1 MVVKGKS
8 AAPGVIVGSIYIYN
22 KKFTIPKESF
32 LKEEDTQKELDRYND
47 IKDLAKIELEELKFS
62 LQKIDPIKAEIF
74 SAHQEIV
81 DDITINDEI
90 PARIQND
97 LWSGDY
103 AIFQVYQTVITVL
116 RQTLDPLISERAEDF
131 DDVRALLLRLWHGE
145 INEGLSEIRDPVIIA
160 AHDLKPSDTV
170 SLDKIRFWQFLRR
183 LEVLPH
189 IQR

>member
-1 MVVKGKS
+1 MKTVEQAAKEYLDNKGIGAGS
-8 AAPGVIVGSIYIYN
+8 NITTQNVGAAFISGAA
-22 KKFTIPKESF
+22 FAQE
-32 LKEEDTQKELDRYND
+32 Q
-47 IKDLAKIELEELKFS
+47 AKAELEELKIS
-62 LQKIDPIKAEIF
+62 LQKIDPVKAEIF